1 MSEAEEQRDGRQ
13 SLAHRVPDL
22 AALELLLAVA
32 RLGSL
37 GAAAREVGV
46 TQPAASSRLRS
57 MERQLGVA
65 LVDRSPRGSRLT
77 DAGALVT
84 DWARRVVEAA
94 AAFDAGARAL
104 RDRRDSR
111 LRVAAS
117 MTIAEY
123 LLPGWLLAL
132 HAERPDTA
140 VSLLAG
146 NSAKVAE
153 LLLTGEADLGFVEGL
168 NVPTG
173 LDSTVIARD
182 RLIVVTAPGHPWARR
197 RRPLTAQELA
207 GTPLI
212 LRERGSGTRQVLGR
226 GARRPGPAADRAVLD
241 DGGEGVR
248 GQRRGTLGPQRTGG
262 GGGAGDAAPGQHPG
276 RGRIAPPGPT
286 SRLADRPPPHGPGP
300 RTPLPDPRMTN
311 TSGTRVARNG
321 APSHHAP
328 APGIAPQPPRLC
340 PSHGPFP
347 SGATAPAQGRGERR
361 VQPTMHPHQASHRN
375 PHGSAPLTA
384 PFQAGPLHPL
394 RGAGNCAP
402 SHPGPAPDN
411 GPHPRP
417 QSLRTRR
424 RPAPLRRR
432 L

>member
-1 MSEAEEQRDGRQ
+1 MSEAEGSGGRREGTG

-37 GAAAREVGV
+37 GAAAREAGI
-46 TQPAASSRLRS
+46 TQPAASSRVRS

-77 DAGALVT
+77 DAGVLVT

-146 NSAKVAE
+146 NSARVAE
-153 LLLTGEADLGFVEGL
+153 LLLSGEADLGFVEGL
-168 NVPTG
+168 SVPAG
-173 LDSTVIARD
+173 LDAVVIGHD

-197 RRPLTAQELA
+197 RRPLSPQEL
-207 GTPLI
+207 GETPLI
-212 LRERGSGTRQVLGR
+212 LRERGSGTRQVLDAALGGLAR
-226 GARRPGPAADRAVLD
+226 PLIELSSTTAVKASAVSGAGPSVLSELAVREELALRRLVAVPVEGVSLRRDLRAVWPTGHRPTGPARDLLALTRA
-241 DGGEGVR
+241 
-248 GQRRGTLGPQRTGG
+248 
-262 GGGAGDAAPGQHPG
+262 
-276 RGRIAPPGPT
+276 
-286 SRLADRPPPHGPGP
+286 
-300 RTPLPDPRMTN
+300 
-311 TSGTRVARNG
+311 
-321 APSHHAP
+321 
-328 APGIAPQPPRLC
+328 
-340 PSHGPFP
+340 
-347 SGATAPAQGRGERR
+347 
-361 VQPTMHPHQASHRN
+361 
-375 PHGSAPLTA
+375 
-384 PFQAGPLHPL
+384 
-394 RGAGNCAP
+394 
-402 SHPGPAPDN
+402 
-411 GPHPRP
+411 
-417 QSLRTRR
+417 
-424 RPAPLRRR
+424 
-432 L
+432 

>member
-1 MSEAEEQRDGRQ
+1 MSRAEGQRERTE

-37 GAAAREVGV
+37 GAAAREVGI

-77 DAGALVT
+77 NAGALVT

-153 LLLTGEADLGFVEGL
+153 LLLAGEADLGFVEGL
-168 NVPTG
+168 DVPTG
-173 LDSTVIARD
+173 LDSTVIAHD

-197 RRPLTAQELA
+197 RRPLTAEELA
-207 GTPLI
+207 STPLI
-212 LRERGSGTRQVLGR
+212 LRERGSGTRQVLDAALGGLAR
-226 GARRPGPAADRAVLD
+226 PLIELSSTTAVKASAVSGAGPSVLSELAVGEELSLRRLVSIPV
-241 DGGEGVR
+241 EGV
-248 GQRRGTLGPQRTGG
+248 
-262 GGGAGDAAPGQHPG
+262 
-276 RGRIAPPGPT
+276 
-286 SRLADRPPPHGPGP
+286 
-300 RTPLPDPRMTN
+300 
-311 TSGTRVARNG
+311 
-321 APSHHAP
+321 
-328 APGIAPQPPRLC
+328 
-340 PSHGPFP
+340 
-347 SGATAPAQGRGERR
+347 
-361 VQPTMHPHQASHRN
+361 
-375 PHGSAPLTA
+375 
-384 PFQAGPLHPL
+384 
-394 RGAGNCAP
+394 
-402 SHPGPAPDN
+402 
-411 GPHPRP
+411 
-417 QSLRTRR
+417 
-424 RPAPLRRR
+424 PLRRALR
-432 L
+432 AVWPTGHRPTGPARELLSLTRA

>member
-1 MSEAEEQRDGRQ
+1 MSDAEEQRRA

-37 GAAAREVGV
+37 GAAAREVGI
-46 TQPAASSRLRS
+46 TQPAASSRIRS

-153 LLLTGEADLGFVEGL
+153 LLLAGDADLGFVEGL
-168 NVPTG
+168 SVPPG
-173 LDSTVIARD
+173 LDSAVIAHD
-182 RLIVVTAPGHPWARR
+182 RLIVVTAPDHPWARR
-197 RRPLTAQELA
+197 RRPLTAAELA
-207 GTPLI
+207 ATPLI
-212 LRERGSGTRQVLGR
+212 LRERGSGTRQVLDAALGGLAR
-226 GARRPGPAADRAVLD
+226 PLIELSSTTAVKASAVSGAGPSVLSELAVGEELSMRRLVSIPVEGISLHRELRAVWPTGHRPTGPARELLSLT
-241 DGGEGVR
+241 R
-248 GQRRGTLGPQRTGG
+248 G
-262 GGGAGDAAPGQHPG
+262 
-276 RGRIAPPGPT
+276 
-286 SRLADRPPPHGPGP
+286 
-300 RTPLPDPRMTN
+300 
-311 TSGTRVARNG
+311 
-321 APSHHAP
+321 
-328 APGIAPQPPRLC
+328 
-340 PSHGPFP
+340 
-347 SGATAPAQGRGERR
+347 
-361 VQPTMHPHQASHRN
+361 
-375 PHGSAPLTA
+375 
-384 PFQAGPLHPL
+384 
-394 RGAGNCAP
+394 
-402 SHPGPAPDN
+402 
-411 GPHPRP
+411 
-417 QSLRTRR
+417 
-424 RPAPLRRR
+424 
-432 L
+432 